1 MAKNKVLKRIVTKT
15 GQVRYY
21 QDGKRLKEKTGKRKF
36 VKENPNL
43 PFKEYTQ
50 GELRSLKAL
59 QNYQEGYKFKGVSV
73 KKIYIE
79 LLSKMGFDKSIK
91 KLNKSKNRDLSE
103 LKDSKGKKVF
113 PKGYFE
119 EVLRTIDAEA
129 KVNKSFFEFATKKG
143 MPDYRGRDYDS
154 FKDNKVESVIDFIE
168 LLNSDNF
175 KSWKLEVTD
184 MQGDLVTGRTNGLL
198 AIRDFEIEIGDRV
211 KSVAKNIALIQF
223 NYNYRLD
230 IKNKTILLDL
240 REKTGVETES
250 LEQQV
255 LRLQS
260 ENSTNEKD
268 KPEVNNIFNDVE
280 ITLMFS

>member
-1 MAKNKVLKRIVTKT
+1 MAKNKVIKRIVTKA

-21 QDGKRLKEKTGKRKF
+21 QDGKRLKEKTGKSKF
-36 VKENPNL
+36 VKQNQDL
-43 PFKEYTQ
+43 SFREYTP

-59 QNYQEGYKFKGVSV
+59 KTYQEGYKFKGISV

-79 LLSKMGFDKSIK
+79 ILNEMGFDKAIK
-91 KLNKSKNRDLSE
+91 KLNKSKNRDISE

-113 PKGYFE
+113 PKGYWSE
-119 EVLRTIDAEA
+119 LLKKIDAEA
-129 KVNKSFFEFATKKG
+129 KTNKSFFEFVSKKG
-143 MPDYRGRDYDS
+143 MPEYRGRDFET

-168 LLNSDNF
+168 LLNSENF

-184 MQGDLVTGRTNGLL
+184 MQGDLVTGRTKGLL
-198 AIRDFEIEIGDRV
+198 AVRDFEIEIGDRV

-240 REKTGVETES
+240 REKTGYQYPT
-250 LEQQV
+250 LEQEV
-255 LRLQS
+255 KRLQS

-268 KPEVNNIFNDVE
+268 KPEVNDLFNDVN